1 MDSIMKKHYII
12 WMRTAVDKQQ
22 PTMLYGLCMTSLCY
36 ILHTSE
42 AAENKGKQIELCM
55 YECH

>member
-1 MDSIMKKHYII
+1 MKKHYII

-55 YECH
+55 HECH